1 MPFLISHIV
10 VLEAWYSHL
19 KKQLKEVTDTIAERG
34 IKETQKLMTERL
46 ERWQETEITLAIVG
60 RSGSGKSSFVNSIR
74 GYESS

>member
-74 GYESS
+74 RYESS

>member
-19 KKQLKEVTDTIAERG
+19 KKQLKEIKDSIAESG

-46 ERWQETEITLAIVG
+46 ERWQDTKITLAIVG